1 MSQPPEGADPAVGLC
16 SLCAFAR
23 VQRSARGSVFWRC
36 LRAETDAGYRSY
48 PPLPVERCPGFEA
61 LGETGR

>member
-1 MSQPPEGADPAVGLC
+1 VSELPAGADPAVGLC

-36 LRAETDAGYRSY
+36 LRAERDPAFRSY
-48 PPLPVERCPGFEA
+48 PPLPVERCPGFEEQQ
-61 LGETGR
+61 GER